1 MVTPA
6 PSAKTPPTVPAAVPR
21 QGVPDESPGS
31 AAPPPAR
38 TPDLPVNAPAR
49 KNGKTKRKAAGGP
62 RTRNW
67 LAGECVG
74 LLTAAATHWASLRSR
89 RTALGKTQATAALL
103 QAFVEATP
111 AKDRASARARDI
123 NQALRKIKSLRTKYM
138 ATRKVLVQTGLSTAQ
153 REDALLAF
161 GGSVLYELARGVFR
175 KSSVSN
181 EMTVREPVVLGTP
194 PAPTTGAAGGATGA
208 AAAVNAGGVAAGTTG
223 PAAAGNAGGA
233 ATGTTGAAAV
243 GPDVA
248 ESDGTEASAE
258 SGSDA
263 SDDVE
268 AATTSAVNVLVAAEG
283 KSPDKKPKKETT
295 AGVLRD
301 YIKSKIDRENAAA
314 ESTNCS
320 GPSRDRAD
328 GNGVS
333 DDAIRRAVLD
343 MITAYTE
350 KARRD

>member
-62 RTRNW
+62 GTRNW

-74 LLTAAATHWASLRSR
+74 LLTAAATHWASRRSR

-161 GGSVLYELARGVFR
+161 GGSVLYELARWVFR

-208 AAAVNAGGVAAGTTG
+208 AAAV
-223 PAAAGNAGGA
+223 NAGGA

-283 KSPDKKPKKETT
+283 KSPDKKPKKATT

>member
-62 RTRNW
+62 
-67 LAGECVG
+67 
-74 LLTAAATHWASLRSR
+74 
-89 RTALGKTQATAALL
+89 
-103 QAFVEATP
+103 
-111 AKDRASARARDI
+111 
-123 NQALRKIKSLRTKYM
+123 
-138 ATRKVLVQTGLSTAQ
+138 
-153 REDALLAF
+153 
-161 GGSVLYELARGVFR
+161 
-175 KSSVSN
+175 
-181 EMTVREPVVLGTP
+181 
-194 PAPTTGAAGGATGA
+194 
-208 AAAVNAGGVAAGTTG
+208 
-223 PAAAGNAGGA
+223 
-233 ATGTTGAAAV
+233 GTTGAAAV

-283 KSPDKKPKKETT
+283 KSPDKKPKKATT